1 VTGAHGQ
8 GYPSGPGEPERPRSH
23 LLRTLLLVLLGVVAL
38 AVLIVPLPFVYVV
51 GPGSALPVEDRVE
64 LGRAP
69 DRVSGDLL
77 LLTVSFGHPTTAET
91 LWAWLDDNE
100 DVLRRDQ
107 VVPPHVDDEEY
118 LRAQRRLFRESGEVA
133 AAVGLR
139 TAGLPVQVSGGG
151 ARLVDVFPGG
161 PAEGELE
168 RGDVVLA
175 VDGQPVQL
183 ASDLGTNLSKRSSGD
198 EVTVTF
204 RRDGAERQV
213 RIRLERVAQL
223 NRPGLGVAVETVEP
237 DVSLPFPVDVDQ
249 GDIGGPSA
257 GLMIALTVYDLVHPG
272 DLTAGRT
279 VAGTGTIDINGEVG
293 PVGGVRQKVEAA
305 KDSDAGLF
313 LVPVEEAEDARA
325 AAGAD
330 LPVVAVRNFQ
340 EAVAHLERPAR

>member
-1 VTGAHGQ
+1 MTGAYGQ
-8 GYPSGPGEPERPRSH
+8 GYESGPREPERARPR
-23 LLRTLLLVLLGVVAL
+23 LLRTLLLGLLAVLVL

-64 LGRAP
+64 LGRSP
-69 DRVSGDLL
+69 DPVSGDLL
-77 LLTVSFGHPTTAET
+77 LLTVSLGHPTAAET
-91 LWAWLDDNE
+91 FSAWLDDNE
-100 DVLRRDQ
+100 DVVRRDE
-107 VVPPHVDDEEY
+107 VVPPHVDDDEY

-133 AAVGLR
+133 SAVGLR
-139 TAGLPVQVSGGG
+139 AAGLPVQVSGGG
-151 ARLVDVFPGG
+151 GRLVDVFRGG
-161 PAEGELE
+161 PAEGKLE

-175 VDGQPVQL
+175 VGDQPVQL
-183 ASDLGTNLSKRSSGD
+183 ASDLGTNLSRRSAGD
-198 EVTVTF
+198 EVTLTI
-204 RRDGAERQV
+204 RRAGAERQV

-237 DVSLPFPVDVDQ
+237 EISLPFPVEIDQ

-279 VAGTGTIDINGEVG
+279 VAGTGTIDLDGAVG

-305 KDSDAGLF
+305 KDADADLF
-313 LVPVEEAEDARA
+313 LVPVEEADDARA
-325 AAGAD
+325 AAGGD
-330 LPVVAVRNFQ
+330 LPVVTVRNFE